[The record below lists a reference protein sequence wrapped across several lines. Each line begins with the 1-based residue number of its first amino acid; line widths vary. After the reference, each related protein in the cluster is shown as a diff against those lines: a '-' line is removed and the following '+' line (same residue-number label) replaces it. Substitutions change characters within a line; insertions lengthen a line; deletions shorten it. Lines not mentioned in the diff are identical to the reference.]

1 MDAAGA
7 WSRKG
12 LSLRALLL
20 VAALALFLSPWT
32 RLDRLHAGWFRF
44 FGDVAIETVA
54 VGCRVDVQ
62 PEHGVEGEKDTAI
75 VLSVGDERGVD
86 YWGALVSSRLIAY
99 LPLVIF
105 LSLVLV
111 TPLDARRRW
120 RSICWGVAI
129 LHGFLVLRLL
139 LVVVR
144 GYESHLAG
152 CPLPDLHGGLW
163 REGGWGLRVASGVL
177 EAVEGLM
184 YTYTVPVLVWLALV
198 ARYAGWSKL
207 VRGASRLE
215 AKTET
220 A

>member
-1 MDAAGA
+1 
-7 WSRKG
+7 
-12 LSLRALLL
+12 
-20 VAALALFLSPWT
+20 
-32 RLDRLHAGWFRF
+32 
-44 FGDVAIETVA
+44 
-54 VGCRVDVQ
+54 
-62 PEHGVEGEKDTAI
+62 
-75 VLSVGDERGVD
+75 
-86 YWGALVSSRLIAY
+86 
-99 LPLVIF
+99 
-105 LSLVLV
+105 
-111 TPLDARRRW
+111 
-120 RSICWGVAI
+120 
-129 LHGFLVLRLL
+129 
-139 LVVVR
+139 VR